1 MNKTAIKKFSVE
13 SRRKLIEE
21 VTQKAYNLGI
31 KGQGQYDEIEDIA
44 GGFRVKGARTSVI
57 FPTDMKRSREE
68 LIRQIEKKG
77 FEEEMEEIAYTWFNR
92 IIAIRFM
99 EVNEYLPIKVRVLSS
114 IVKDKTEPDLLT
126 NVYDYVDELDLNRDK
141 VFELKEGAT
150 NRDNELYQLLFLKV
164 CELLGQYMPQ
174 VFEKTADYTELLLP
188 DQLLLK
194 GSVIRNLIENIEEDD
209 FNDQVEIIGWL
220 YQYYISEKK
229 DEVFAGLKKNKKIS
243 KENIPAATQLFTP
256 EWIVKYMT
264 ENSLGRLWQEA
275 HPDDEL
281 KAKWEYYLEPAE
293 QEADVQRKLDELK
306 YPNLSPE
313 EITVLDPAMGS
324 GHILVYAFDLLYD
337 IYMSRGYMTR
347 EIPRL
352 ILEKNLY
359 GLDIDDR
366 AAQLATFALIMK
378 ARSKNRRFLNQI
390 KKDPVKLNIFSIQE
404 SKGINENA
412 VRFIIEKGHELGYE
426 IKTDIRTDI
435 RNLIA
440 LFENAK
446 EYGSL
451 LEVLDIDLGSIERI
465 VENIL
470 VDDNLNMI
478 DRANRVVVERDIV
491 PLIQQA
497 KLLTGKY
504 DVVITN
510 PPYMGRKGMNP
521 HLAEYVSKNY
531 KDSKGDLFAVF
542 MEVCFFKAKK
552 DGRYAMINQHSWMF
566 LSSYEK
572 LREQVIGNTS
582 IESMV
587 HLGPRAFEEIAGEVV
602 QSTAFVIRKFVVKG
616 SKGIFIRVV
625 DENMASGKAIKTREA
640 ILDPAI
646 DYRYTTSSQNF
657 AKIPGSPIAYWVS
670 KKAISKFELNKLISS
685 IATTKQGLKT
695 GNNDKFL
702 RLWFEVSVNKIYNI
716 YPESVGETWFP
727 CNKGGAYR
735 KWFGNKEYTINW
747 KNEGYEICNYRDSR
761 GKLLSRPQNLS
772 YNFKEGLTWSSI
784 SSGPISL
791 RYSGSQMM
799 YESKGSGCFVN
810 NIDDLY
816 PLQGYLNSKV
826 GMYYLRALAPTLDYS
841 ESALL
846 KLPYVSVTN
855 RRVETIVKC
864 CIELAKNDW
873 DNFETSWDFKVHP
886 LLDVLR
892 LGDTTTGEPVV
903 SLESA
908 YRQWNQLSQQCFDQL
923 KANEEELNRIFIEI
937 YGLEDEL
944 SPEVEDKDITIRLA
958 DESRD
963 IRSFISYVVGCMF
976 GRYSLDEEG
985 VVFAGGDF
993 DPSRY
998 SKFVPCSSNLL
1009 LITEEDYF
1017 EDDIVHRFVEF
1028 VRVTFGSTT
1037 LEENLR
1043 YLARVLNPKAKGS
1056 ARDTIRAYFVK
1067 DFYKDHVK
1075 TYKKRPIYWMIDSG
1089 KQKGVKALFYLHRYE
1104 PSTIATF
1111 RTEYLHPLQRAY
1123 ENDIELTLHGD
1134 SAADKKRVDVLRK
1147 KLLEVTEFDKVV
1159 AHIAHRQVELDLD
1172 DGVEVNYDKLQMS
1185 EVEEGGKNR
1194 STMLKLLAKR
1204 K

>member
-57 FPTDMKRSREE
+57 FPTDMKRRREE

-99 EVNEYLPIKVRVLSS
+99 EVNDYLPIKVRVLSS

-126 NVYDYVDELDLNRDK
+126 NVYDYVDELELDRNK
-141 VFELKEGAT
+141 VFELKEGEA

-174 VFEKTADYTELLLP
+174 VFEKTEDYTELLLP

-194 GSVIRNLIENIEEDD
+194 GSVIRNLVENENIEEED
-209 FNDQVEIIGWL
+209 FKDQVEIIGWL

-229 DEVFAGLKKNKKIS
+229 DEVFAGLKKNKKIT

-256 EWIVKYMT
+256 KWIVKYMT
-264 ENSLGRLWQEA
+264 ENSLGRLWQES
-275 HPDDEL
+275 HPDEEL
-281 KAKWEYYLEPAE
+281 KAKWEYYLEPAD
-293 QEADVQRKLDELK
+293 QEPEVQAKLDELK
-306 YPNLSPE
+306 NPNLSPE

-337 IYMSRGYMTR
+337 IYVSRGYMTR

-435 RNLIA
+435 RNLIT

-451 LEVLDIDLGSIERI
+451 LEVSNIDLGSIERI
-465 VENIL
+465 VEIIL
-470 VDDNLNMI
+470 ADDNLSVF
-478 DRANRVVVERDIV
+478 DLANRVVVERDIV

-504 DVVITN
+504 DAVITN
-510 PPYMGRKGMNP
+510 PPYMGGKGLSAN
-521 HLAEYVSKNY
+521 LKE
-531 KDSKGDLFAVF
+531 
-542 MEVCFFKAKK
+542 FFKSKYPDVKSDAFSVFVYRNFKLTK
-552 DGRYAMINQHSWMF
+552 QNGHLGFMTPFVWMF
-566 LSSYEK
+566 ISSYEK
-572 LREQVIGNTS
+572 LRKTIINSKAITSLIQLEYSGFDGATVPICTYTLRNTMTA
-582 IESMV
+582 EN
-587 HLGPRAFEEIAGEVV
+587 GEYIKL
-602 QSTAFVIRKFVVKG
+602 SDFRGA
-616 SKGIFIRVV
+616 
-625 DENMASGKAIKTREA
+625 ENQPIKTREA
-640 ILDPAI
+640 ILNPAV
-646 DYRYTTSSQNF
+646 DYRYTFSSRNF

-670 KKAISKFELNKLISS
+670 DGISNMFCENKLLVKH
-685 IATTKQGLKT
+685 ADCCTGLQT
-695 GNNDKFL
+695 GNNDRFKREWYEIDYLLTSIVDKDGKWKMF
-702 RLWFEVSVNKIYNI
+702 N
-716 YPESVGETWFP
+716 
-727 CNKGGAYR
+727 CGGDSR
-735 KWFGNKEYTINW
+735 KWYGNHNNVLLWEDDGKLVKNQKGSVIRNEQYYYMEGISW
-747 KNEGYEICNYRDSR
+747 KRIGSSEMYFRYMPEGFIFDQSGDAMFVRKNEYLYYVLAVLNTKIALCAFKIIAPTMNLTAGNLR
-761 GKLLSRPQNLS
+761 KLPINLCDEKKS
-772 YNFKEGLTWSSI
+772 
-784 SSGPISL
+784 
-791 RYSGSQMM
+791 
-799 YESKGSGCFVN
+799 V
-810 NIDDLY
+810 IDDLVISNI
-816 PLQGYLNSKV
+816 QISK
-826 GMYYLRALAPTLDYS
+826 T
-841 ESALL
+841 
-846 KLPYVSVTN
+846 
-855 RRVETIVKC
+855 
-864 CIELAKNDW
+864 DW
-873 DNFETSWDFKVHP
+873 DNFETSWDFRIHP

-892 LGDTTTGEPVV
+892 LGDASTGELLV
-903 SLESA
+903 SLEGA
-908 YRQWNQLSQQCFDQL
+908 YRQWKMLSQKRFEQL
-923 KANEEELNRIFIEI
+923 KTNEEELNRIFLEI

-944 SPEVEDKDITIRLA
+944 TPEVEDKDITVRLA

-963 IRSFISYVVGCMF
+963 IRSFISYAVGCMF

-985 VVFAGGDF
+985 LVFAGGEF
-993 DPSRY
+993 DSSRY
-998 SKFVPCSSNLL
+998 SKFVPSGSNLL
-1009 LITEEDYF
+1009 LITEEDYDF
-1017 EDDIVHRFVEF
+1017 ENDVVKRFVEF

-1043 YLARVLNPKAKGS
+1043 YIARVLNPKAKGS

-1067 DFYKDHVK
+1067 DFYKDHLK

-1111 RTEYLHPLQRAY
+1111 RTQYLHPLQRAY

-1134 SAADKKRVDVLRK
+1134 SAADMKRVDVLRK
-1147 KLLEVTEFDKVV
+1147 KLLEITEFDKVV

-1185 EVEEGGKNR
+1185 EIEEGGKNR